1 MIRKS
6 CKGSPCLAYLE
17 AEIDKLTV
25 FQNLSRND
33 KTNMAIEKS
42 EKYSHSDLMKT
53 LKDLK
58 SFKSKVPA
66 EIKVPPAL
74 MIFIDEDL
82 EDEVKTFESKLTEK
96 NEIKI
101 IQTRLEIELLW
112 FILLIELRKD
122 AAKIEETDASASVSE
137 DITLP
142 ELSAIFTEMM
152 LYDKDSEEMKEIRKI
167 LVNWRNSR

>member
-33 KTNMAIEKS
+33 KTNMGLEKS
-42 EKYSHSDLMKT
+42 KDYSHGDLMKM
-53 LKDLK
+53 LKELK
-58 SFKSKVPA
+58 SFKSKIPA
-66 EIKVPPAL
+66 DIKIPAAL

-82 EDEVKTFESKLTEK
+82 EDEVKNFERKLTEG
-96 NEIKI
+96 NELKI

-112 FILLIELRKD
+112 FILLTELKKN
-122 AAKIEETDASASVSE
+122 AVKIEEKNTSVPVSE

-152 LYDKDSEEMKEIRKI
+152 LYDKDSDAMKEIRKI
-167 LVNWRNSR
+167 LVNWRNSK

>member
-1 MIRKS
+1 
-6 CKGSPCLAYLE
+6 
-17 AEIDKLTV
+17 
-25 FQNLSRND
+25 
-33 KTNMAIEKS
+33 
-42 EKYSHSDLMKT
+42 
-53 LKDLK
+53 
-58 SFKSKVPA
+58 
-66 EIKVPPAL
+66 